1 MQTDRGTVECE
12 VAVIAAGLWSRDLG
26 LLAGARLALH
36 PAEHY
41 WAQTEPVDGATRD
54 LPIVRDLDGSIYV
67 RHYRGGLVVGAFE
80 PDGRPRTTASIPAD
94 FAFGEF
100 EPDLEHFARPLAE
113 ARVRVPAL
121 AEARFV
127 ALPVR
132 AGELHAGRQLPA
144 RGDGRGRPGSSSPP
158 A

>member
-1 MQTDRGTVECE
+1 MECE

-67 RHYRGGLVVGAFE
+67 RHYRGGLIVGAFE

-100 EPDLEHFARPLAE
+100 EPDLEHFARPLAQ

-121 AEARFV
+121 ARGALR

-132 AGELHAGRQLPA
+132 AGELHARTATSCSA
-144 RGDGRGRPGSSSPP
+144 RPPRSPGSSSPP